1 MTCRKCLG
9 IYLLQMNFDS
19 VNLALRAV
27 EKAAKERI
35 GAIVGQSLS
44 VFDDPALL
52 KSLKRAGGDEVLM
65 VKAPPSAIGSH
76 GAHISGLPNHFLS
89 CV

>member
-1 MTCRKCLG
+1 
-9 IYLLQMNFDS
+9 MNFDRM
-19 VNLALRAV
+19 NLALRAV
-27 EKAAKERI
+27 EKAAQKRI

-52 KSLKRAGGDEVLM
+52 KRLKRAGGDEVLM
-65 VKAPPSAIGSH
+65 VKAPRSVIGSH
-76 GAHISGLPNHFLS
+76 GAHISGLPNQFLS

>member
-1 MTCRKCLG
+1 
-9 IYLLQMNFDS
+9 MNFDRM
-19 VNLALRAV
+19 NLALRAV
-27 EKAAKERI
+27 EKAAKKRI

-52 KSLKRAGGDEVLM
+52 KRLKRAGGDDVLM

-76 GAHISGLPNHFLS
+76 GAHISGVPKQFLS
-89 CV
+89 YV